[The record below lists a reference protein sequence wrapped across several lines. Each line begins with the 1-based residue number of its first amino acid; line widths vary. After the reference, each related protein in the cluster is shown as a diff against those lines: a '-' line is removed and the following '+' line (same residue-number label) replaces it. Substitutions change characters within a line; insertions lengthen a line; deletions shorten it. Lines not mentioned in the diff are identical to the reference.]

1 MRCLIALLPCLVL
14 CACVRADLGDPGPF
28 AVGTRTVTVTRPNA
42 STFTARLFHPASF
55 PGENAPVE
63 PAGGPYPGISFGHG
77 FFQPVGNY
85 QSTLVHLA
93 SHGYLVIATNS
104 EGGLF
109 PNHSN
114 FASDILHCLT
124 WLETQNADAAAEL
137 FNLVDTGAFALSGH
151 SMGGGAAILAASD
164 PRVRAIAPLA
174 AANTNPSSIAA
185 SSTFFVPVRH
195 IVGSADSIVT
205 PATTV
210 QMFNNSARPKQFIS
224 LQGGF
229 HCGFIDAQGFGC
241 DSGSMSRADQLSYV
255 RRLLTEF
262 FDLYLKHDPSRW
274 PAVWLDDFHN
284 DPRVVIDSRADS
296 AFTPESQVVPVQAGT
311 FAHAT
316 LTLTNLGP
324 FAGAFEPELVGAP
337 SWVSVSP
344 SATDSLDPQQSQG
357 VSITLAPPAETSPG
371 SVELL
376 LAARSLRDGGTR
388 SVSRIT
394 VTVTTSDDCPADLN
408 RDGVLDLA
416 DINLFVTAFLAQDPA
431 ADLAPP
437 PGVFDLADLAAFV
450 DSFTTGC
457 P

>member
-1 MRCLIALLPCLVL
+1 MRSIFALLPCLVL
-14 CACVRADLGDPGPF
+14 CACVRADPGEPGPF
-28 AVGTRTVTVTRPNA
+28 AVGSRTVTVTRPNA
-42 STFTARLFHPASF
+42 STFTARLFHPAPF
-55 PGENAPVE
+55 AGENSPVE
-63 PAGGPYPGISFGHG
+63 PAGGPYPVISFGHG

-124 WLETQNADAAAEL
+124 WLETQNSENTSEL
-137 FNLVDTGAFALSGH
+137 LNLVDTDAFALNGH

-164 PRVRAIAPLA
+164 PRVRAVAPLA

-185 SSTFFVPVRH
+185 SSNFFVPVRH
-195 IVGSADSIVT
+195 IVGSADTIVT

-241 DSGSMSRADQLSYV
+241 DNGPMSRADQLSYV

-262 FDLYLKHDPSRW
+262 FDMYLKRDQSRW
-274 PAVWLDDFHN
+274 PAVWFEDLHT

-296 AFTPESQVVPVQAGT
+296 VLDPATQTVSVRSGDI
-311 FAHAT
+311 AHAAI
-316 LTLTNLGP
+316 TLTNLGP
-324 FAGAFEPELVGAP
+324 FAGAFEPELIEAP
-337 SWVSVSP
+337 SWAAVSP
-344 SATDSLDPQQSQG
+344 SMTAPLDPQQSEA
-357 VSITLAPPAETSPG
+357 VTITLNPPAETPPG
-371 SVELL
+371 TIEILIT
-376 LAARSLRDGGTR
+376 ARSLRDGGTR
-388 SVSRIT
+388 SVARVAVAIT
-394 VTVTTSDDCPADLN
+394 RDCTADLN
-408 RDGVLDLA
+408 GDGLLDLA
-416 DINLFVTAFLAQDPA
+416 DINLFIAAFLDQDPA

-450 DSFTTGC
+450 ESFITGC